1 MLFKIKFLLYLL
13 IASSFFN
20 WSTSQVLNID
30 RENGQ
35 DSTFRRNI
43 FSVNFGFNL
52 DKQKRNLLEFSSQLE
67 NDFFLKKKNLVW
79 ISLAQTDA
87 SFNGSSILENN
98 GYFQMRLRDN
108 DKRLVYP
115 DYFIQYQWNGVW
127 GLQNRALAGCNARF
141 RFWENKKDDLYAGI
155 GLFYEYEKW
164 NPSVSAFAFAQD
176 SLEVVYRYIPRLNL
190 TAKTAIQLKEGID
203 LSASSFVQF
212 PMNDRFNHFLNPRWF
227 IDLNLFMA
235 VTKHLS
241 IQVHYDH
248 NFDSYRP
255 LPIDNWYYNFNIGFQ
270 LKW

>member
-1 MLFKIKFLLYLL
+1 MKFFLSLYFLVISL
-13 IASSFFN
+13 SNTIG
-20 WSTSQVLNID
+20 QVLNID

-35 DSTFRRNI
+35 DTSTKRNF

-67 NDFFLKKKNLVW
+67 NDFFLKKKDLVW
-79 ISLAQTDA
+79 ISLAHTDA
-87 SFNGSSILENN
+87 AVNGSTILENN

-141 RFWENKKDDLYAGI
+141 RFWESRKDDLYAGI

-164 NPSVSAFAFAQD
+164 NPAISGFGFSQD
-176 SLEVVYRYIPRLNL
+176 SLQIVYRNIPRFNL
-190 TAKTAIQLKEGID
+190 TAKTAVQLKEGID

-212 PMNDRFNHFLNPRWF
+212 PLNDRFNHFFNPRWF
-227 IDLNLFMA
+227 IDLNLFMS

-241 IQVHYDH
+241 IQIHYDH
-248 NFDSYRP
+248 NFDAYRP
-255 LPIDNWYYNFNIGFQ
+255 LPIDNWYYNFNVGFQ

>member
-1 MLFKIKFLLYLL
+1 MSHVDSLIREPLILGKDKTYGQITTDIVRNTEGNPPREWWIAFSIALVGLMLYVVAVSWTIFKGI
-13 IASSFFN
+13 
-20 WSTSQVLNID
+20 
-30 RENGQ
+30 
-35 DSTFRRNI
+35 
-43 FSVNFGFNL
+43 
-52 DKQKRNLLEFSSQLE
+52 
-67 NDFFLKKKNLVW
+67 
-79 ISLAQTDA
+79 
-87 SFNGSSILENN
+87 
-98 GYFQMRLRDN
+98 
-108 DKRLVYP
+108 
-115 DYFIQYQWNGVW
+115 GVW

-190 TAKTAIQLKEGID
+190 TAKTAVQLKEGID